1 MQKWKLFANI
11 LFSFCSA
18 FDHSGWYQAIV
29 ANYSYMREWW
39 INEYEGGMWTTIY
52 KISPKKYYSAIINK
66 VTPIWLFGNLEMF
79 TFCNIAVFRSK
90 AIFSHIC
97 MPCDIK
103 HRLQTTGNDLFL
115 LIVRRDL
122 FRREIL
128 AFLSGGEGGHLW
140 SIYEACMKFCSLL
153 WGIFLGEGF

>member
-1 MQKWKLFANI
+1 
-11 LFSFCSA
+11 
-18 FDHSGWYQAIV
+18 
-29 ANYSYMREWW
+29 
-39 INEYEGGMWTTIY
+39 MWTTIY
-52 KISPKKYYSAIINK
+52 KIPPKQYNSAVKK
-66 VTPIWLFGNLEMF
+66 VIPIWLFGNLEMF

-115 LIVRRDL
+115 VLLIVRRDL

-128 AFLSGGEGGHLW
+128 AFLSGGKEV
-140 SIYEACMKFCSLL
+140 IYEAYMKHV
-153 WGIFLGEGF
+153 